1 MKRNNLAHAP
11 LAVTAGLLAAT
22 LAGCSIGPVNLPDL
36 DLSAVGVVTKSVA
49 DAESSIRAARTSPVD
64 SSELVEAGY
73 LTVGLMPSN
82 TAPLLTTKSDG
93 TQAGIDVEFAYAV
106 ADQLGLDVKFV
117 TVSSASAAGTQC
129 DVVMGAS
136 SSDVASASGVTVVG
150 DFAETAVGVFARGS
164 EGSLAAANLS
174 GKVVGV
180 QLSSTSEKTLSNA
193 NLGVIEQGFSSIN
206 ESMSALGAG
215 TIDAVVCDAYAGSY
229 LASDYDG
236 VVLLGTLDTPSAL
249 GVAVDSSKTA
259 LSAAVKTAVETAQ
272 SNGQLDIIK
281 SRWANNI
288 STLTSASMLQG
299 INAAAVTSEVGT
311 TTAQ

>member
-22 LAGCSIGPVNLPDL
+22 LAGCSIGPVNLPNL

-49 DAESSIRAARTSPVD
+49 DAESSIRAARTSSVD

-249 GVAVDSSKTA
+249 GVAVNSSKTT

-288 STLTSASMLQG
+288 GTLTSASMLQG

>member
-36 DLSAVGVVTKSVA
+36 DLSAVGIVTKSVSA
-49 DAESSIRAARTSPVD
+49 AESSIRAARTSSVD

-82 TAPLLTTKSDG
+82 TAPLLSTKSDG

-129 DVVMGAS
+129 DVVMGVS

-150 DFAETAVGVFARGS
+150 DFAETAVGVFALGS
-164 EGSLAAANLS
+164 EGSLSVANLS

-180 QLSSTSEKTLSNA
+180 QLSSTSEKALSSA

-236 VVLLGTLDTPSAL
+236 VVMLGTLDTPSAL
-249 GVAVDSSKTA
+249 GVAVNSSKTT
-259 LSAAVKTAVETAQ
+259 LSTAVKTAVETAQ

-288 STLTSASMLQG
+288 GTLTSASMLQG